1 MKICIQINKELRDNI
16 IKSFMTKFFLSL
28 FLFLSDLLL
37 AQETPRATI
46 KSNGTIRYFEGI
58 KTAQNFGDMFLES
71 NIYGRVRNNNF
82 YFDWDHESD
91 AKSDEFVAAVGAS
104 IIMQSAK
111 YNDFDFLAAFY
122 GSFSDFDSSDSL
134 SHFKSSKD
142 TFSRYNYAK
151 DGDRYMAV
159 VGQANINYTG
169 FKDTSIRVG
178 RQLVETF
185 YTKSNDTK
193 MIPNVFDGGVIA
205 TNLIP
210 DTQLQLAY
218 LARGKNR
225 DHTINHSVLMYDD
238 RDSSSFTNW
247 NGNDDSAMHK
257 GISYTR
263 LKAAGK
269 PTDSP
274 LLILDF
280 KNSSI
285 QNLKIDTSFYNVPE
299 LLSQGMLEANYQFN
313 FDGFS
318 ISPGVRYVRQF
329 DDGAGSFASASLSG
343 NAIANDEGYKTPNS
357 LNAQMIAARIVARV
371 SDYKINLGYTNI
383 LDEADLVNPWRGF
396 PTSGYTRSMGI
407 YNWRANT
414 KSYRIELVR
423 NPNKDDVYRSLF
435 IQASVLYVDSDEK
448 KMILSS
454 AKKSDYLYYYIGFV
468 QNIPSLPELQWR
480 LRLGY
485 AEFKDS
491 PGSELNYLDS
501 RFELNYMF

>member
-1 MKICIQINKELRDNI
+1 MM
-16 IKSFMTKFFLSL
+16 IKFYFFLSL
-28 FLFLSDLLL
+28 FLSSLLL

-46 KSNGTIRYFEGI
+46 KSNGVIHYFEDI

-71 NIYGRVRNNNF
+71 NIYGRLRNNNF
-82 YFDWDHESD
+82 YFEWEHED
-91 AKSDEFVAAVGAS
+91 QYKSDEFVAAIGAS
-104 IIMQSAK
+104 IVIQSAK
-111 YNDFDFLAAFY
+111 YNDFDFITAFY

-134 SHFKSSKD
+134 SYFKSSKD

-169 FKDTSIRVG
+169 FTDTAIRLG

-193 MIPNVFDGGVIA
+193 MIPNTFDGGVI
-205 TNLIP
+205 TTKLIP
-210 DTQLQLAY
+210 DTKLQLAY
-218 LARGKNR
+218 LARQKLR
-225 DHTINHSVLMYDD
+225 DHTTNHSVLMYDN

-247 NGNDDSAMHK
+247 DGNDDSAMHR

-280 KNSSI
+280 KNTSI
-285 QNLKIDTSFYNVPE
+285 QNLKIDGSFYNVPE

-318 ISPGVRYVRQF
+318 ISPGIRYIRQF
-329 DDGAGSFASASLSG
+329 DDGAGSFAGASISG
-343 NAIANDEGYKTPNS
+343 DYNASDSNSLIGYRTPNS
-357 LNAQMIAARIVARV
+357 LNAQMIAARIVTRV

-383 LDEADLVNPWRGF
+383 LDEADLVTPWRGF
-396 PTSGYTRSMGI
+396 PTAGYTRSMGV

-423 NPNKDDVYRSLF
+423 NPNKDDIYRDLF

-448 KMILSS
+448 KTILAS
-454 AKKSDYLYYYIGFV
+454 AHRSDYLYYYIGFV
-468 QNIPSLPELQWR
+468 NNIPSIPELQWR
-480 LRLGY
+480 FRVGY
-485 AEFKDS
+485 ADFKDE
-491 PGSELNYLDS
+491 PGSYLNYMDS